1 MSHKKEFFISPVAA
15 AVSAAIAAPGAALA
29 QEDGATAVLDEIIV
43 TATKR
48 ELNLQKVPSSVTAMP
63 EAMLKEIGALNT
75 EDYIRFMPSVN
86 WINYNTAGSNVVI
99 FRGCNTDNG
108 GGFTGT
114 QTSNVYLDEM
124 PITAT
129 DGTQPDIR
137 MLDVERVE
145 ALSGPQG
152 TIFGAAAQ
160 CGTLRIITNKP
171 DPTQFE
177 ASTDVMFRGGDTSDM
192 SHSIT
197 GVFNIP
203 LVEDVFAIRIAAQSA
218 QDGGYIDN
226 VAGHTPDTWFGQTM
240 AEFAADY
247 SGPWGV
253 GQPRLGWG
261 NLRNDDV
268 VEENWNSAEF
278 TNLRVS
284 ALWNVNEN
292 WTLTAAYHYG
302 DTESQGSSAYN
313 PFVGDLQTINFVKNE
328 SHSEWDM
335 ASLTIEADLGW
346 AQFVSA
352 TSFYENQRT
361 YKIDNTLYYKYY
373 TTNYYCTDHGA
384 WPVAYTAYPSYSGI
398 KYWFW
403 HNVATGRAV
412 YNPLY
417 CTIPTVNPSGD
428 PTQIA
433 DFAGYGAGPEWQE
446 RFSQELRL
454 SHQGETFDWLAGLY
468 YEDSKDSWNSVW
480 MANDKIPYQ
489 DTMSY
494 AFLASCAD
502 GSQTHPAPTPA
513 DPNATITMWA
523 CTPGWLGFD
532 PSTEMLGIIA
542 DADIYW
548 DSRDSTNW
556 EQNAVFGEVTW
567 HATEQMNVTVGGRW
581 FETTNDKLYLKM
593 LAGHTLSNGRHA
605 GGYLQ
610 PLWRGND
617 IVQTSKSSEF
627 MPKLSI
633 DYHLDD
639 DRMIYGLYTEGWRV
653 GGINRANRKADWT
666 RTLWGQEWDP
676 DKMANFEIGMK
687 GRYADNTVQLNLTA
701 FHQKWENFQHEVVD
715 PSVGECIVPAE
726 APNCGSGAGGS
737 GQLPWISMV
746 GNVGDAHMTGVVAE
760 LDWIASDR
768 WHIGANAQWIEA
780 EIDDVPPG
788 EHGIVAGQKMPSVP
802 EIQGAFWATY
812 TWPVEFVSGGTMFIR
827 GDYAFM
833 GETGSALVPQ
843 ALDTEDP
850 SFTNEAYGLFN
861 MRMGLTAPDGGWSVD
876 LFVNNITDE
885 RAQLAQGRSH
895 AYNWGRT
902 GEYDKSAYVYT
913 VRPREF
919 GVRFSAYWGD

>member
-1 MSHKKEFFISPVAA
+1 MSQKNQYSISPVAA
-15 AVSAAIAAPGAALA
+15 AVSAALAAPGAAIA
-29 QEDGATAVLDEIIV
+29 QQDGASTATLDEIIV

-48 ELNLQKVPSSVTAMP
+48 ELNLQKVPSSVTALP

-86 WINYNTAGSNVVI
+86 WINYNTAGENVVI
-99 FRGCNTDNG
+99 FRGCNTDND

-137 MLDVERVE
+137 MLDVQRVE

-152 TIFGAAAQ
+152 TLFGAAAQ

-177 ASTDVMFRGGDTSDM
+177 ASADVMFRGGDTSDM
-192 SHSIT
+192 SHSVT

-218 QDGGYIDN
+218 EDGGYIDN
-226 VAGHTPDTWFGQTM
+226 VAGHAPDTWFGITPT
-240 AEFAADY
+240 EYAATVY
-247 SGPWGV
+247 GGPWGW
-253 GQPRLGWG
+253 GAPRLEWG
-261 NLRNDDV
+261 NLRNDNV

-278 TNLRVS
+278 INLRVS
-284 ALWNVNEN
+284 ALWNLNDD
-292 WTLTAAYHYG
+292 WKITAAYHYG

-313 PFVGDLQTINFVKNE
+313 PFVGDLQTINFVKNQ

-335 ASLTIEADLGW
+335 ASLTIEADFEF

-373 TTNYYCTDHGA
+373 TSNYYCTDHGA
-384 WPVAYTAYPSYSGI
+384 FNQTY
-398 KYWFW
+398 YWYW
-403 HNVATGRAV
+403 ENQATGRAV

-417 CTIPTVNPSGD
+417 CVIPVANPSGD
-428 PTQIA
+428 FTQIP
-433 DFAGYGAGPEWQE
+433 DFAGFGAGPEWQE

-480 MANDKIPYQ
+480 MANDTIQYQ

-494 AFLASCAD
+494 AFIADCAE
-502 GSQTHPAPTPA
+502 GTSFSA
-513 DPNATITMWA
+513 NNMWA
-523 CTPGWLGFD
+523 CGANWVGGAD
-532 PSTEMLGIIA
+532 PAALA
-542 DADIYW
+542 DVVANADTYW

-556 EQNAVFGEVTW
+556 EQKAVFGEVTW
-567 HATEQMNVTVGGRW
+567 HATEQLNVTVGGRW
-581 FETTNDKLYLKM
+581 FETTNDKLYVKM
-593 LAGHTLSNGRHA
+593 LGGHTLSNGRHE

-617 IVQTSKSSEF
+617 IVQSSKSSEF
-627 MPKLSI
+627 MPKFSI
-633 DYHLDD
+633 DYSLDD
-639 DRMIYGLYTEGWRV
+639 DTMVYGLYTEGWRV

-666 RTLWGQEWDP
+666 RTLWGQQWNP
-676 DKMANFEIGMK
+676 DKMANYEIGMK
-687 GRYADNTVQLNLTA
+687 SRFAGNTVQLNLTA
-701 FHQKWENFQHEVVD
+701 FHQEWEDFQHEVVD
-715 PSVGECIVPAE
+715 PSVGECIVAAE
-726 APNCGSGAGGS
+726 APNCGEGQGGT
-737 GQLPWISMV
+737 GFLPWISMV

-760 LDWIASDR
+760 VDWIASEQ
-768 WHIGANAQWIEA
+768 WHVGGNAQWIEA
-780 EIDDVPPG
+780 EIDSVPAG
-788 EHGIVAGQKMPSVP
+788 EHGIEAGQKMPSVP
-802 EIQGAFWATY
+802 ELQGALWTTY
-812 TWPVEFVSGGTMFIR
+812 TWPVEFIRGGEMFIR
-827 GDYAFM
+827 GDYTFM
-833 GETGSALVPQ
+833 GETGTDLVPSP
-843 ALDTEDP
+843 LDSADP
-850 SFTNEAYGLFN
+850 SFTNESYGLFN
-861 MRMGLTAPDGGWSVD
+861 MRLGLTSPDGGWSVD
-876 LFVNNITDE
+876 LFVNNVTDE
-885 RAQLAQGRSH
+885 RAQLDQGGTF

-902 GEYDKSAYVYT
+902 GEYERSLPTYT
-913 VRPREF
+913 VRPREY
-919 GVRFSAYWGD
+919 GIRFSAYWGD